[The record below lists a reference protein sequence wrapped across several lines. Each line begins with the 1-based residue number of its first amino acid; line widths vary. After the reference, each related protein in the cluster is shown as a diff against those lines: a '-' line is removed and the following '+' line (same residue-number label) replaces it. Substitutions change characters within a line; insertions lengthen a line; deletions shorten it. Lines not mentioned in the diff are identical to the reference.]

1 MNVNPTLV
9 CFALKEEAGPFR
21 IGMVNCTHVSILLT
35 GIGHKNADRT
45 VREFLSNNSPARVLT
60 SGFAGGL
67 DPELALGDIVFETQ
81 DSTFAERL
89 VAAGA
94 KPARIFSA
102 LRIATTVAG
111 KRELR
116 LKMGADAVEMESGA
130 IHTICR
136 ERGVSCAT
144 VRAISDTAGD
154 DLPFDFN
161 ELAKADLSPDYGKLA
176 AAVLK
181 NPSKIP
187 ALLRLQKNCNL
198 AAQRLADILLRV
210 V

>member
-1 MNVNPTLV
+1 
-9 CFALKEEAGPFR
+9 
-21 IGMVNCTHVSILLT
+21 
-35 GIGHKNADRT
+35 
-45 VREFLSNNSPARVLT
+45 
-60 SGFAGGL
+60 
-67 DPELALGDIVFETQ
+67 
-81 DSTFAERL
+81 
-89 VAAGA
+89 
-94 KPARIFSA
+94 
-102 LRIATTVAG
+102 
-111 KRELR
+111 
-116 LKMGADAVEMESGA
+116 MGADAVEMESGA